1 MPCFLVL
8 LSSSSDPLFP
18 TLAFE
23 LGRRLIPG
31 ASFRNTGEILELA
44 GCDYLTISPA
54 LLDELQKTEGQVP
67 KKLDANAARDPSV
80 KKVSYI
86 NNESEFRYLPAFLSL
101 PPSLPSSSSLPL
113 LLSSLTL

>member
-1 MPCFLVL
+1 MV
-8 LSSSSDPLFP
+8 
-18 TLAFE
+18 
-23 LGRRLIPG
+23 G

-67 KKLDANAARDPSV
+67 KKLDANSARDASV

-86 NNESEFRYLPAFLSL
+86 NNEPEFRYIPPPETLFSAILLHPLTHLISHHEMSHLSIH
-101 PPSLPSSSSLPL
+101 PIPFPSLSKCCSRNLTNNLP
-113 LLSSLTL
+113 